1 VVTHKTDYCGRRPS
15 NDAAIAL
22 QELTD
27 RHDSAPRRLVRRD
40 SFVGALLDLTFE
52 RRATPIVVSWL
63 YALALV
69 VIGFGTL
76 FGLLWVWSFAT

>member
-27 RHDSAPRRLVRRD
+27 RYDSAPRHPVRRD
-40 SFVGALLDLTFE
+40 SLVGALLDLTFE
-52 RRATPIVVSWL
+52 RRVPPILVRWL

-76 FGLLWVWSFAT
+76 FGLLST